1 MLFSKDKIE
10 RKYFTRVLAFQFKE
24 ITNMLSGRIYNLNI
38 TIIEQHMILRKEAER
53 KH

>member
-38 TIIEQHMILRKEAER
+38 TIIEQHMILRKEAEW